1 MARKHNKKL
10 YELSRDSF
18 SLPLFTR
25 PDGTP
30 HLVEA
35 ENIPMITWPDG
46 RWCMEAN
53 IYMLRLYRNRYSR
66 KFGGGTLLT
75 YATQIS
81 HLLRYCFTAGIGLL
95 DLTDSHF
102 HLFINSLKSE
112 VRFIPHRARV
122 RSDNQVRDI
131 GNRCLDFLESIGSLC
146 LNNNYV
152 SENGRIIISIREVK
166 HYGHRRTGKRRISY
180 VKEHRSFPPRT
191 PNKTR
196 LPISDNAI
204 AAIKATVSSSSGTS
218 FIKIRRYV
226 MLRLFEATGGRRAEL
241 SEIRVEHIF
250 DAIKSGTNMLNLLT
264 LKQKTPELRQ
274 IPLINSDLQ
283 FIKSYIDI
291 QRAAKIKKTCGVTND
306 SGYLFV
312 NDRTG
317 LPLTPN
323 TLTLE
328 MYFLRKTAGLAYQSC
343 PHMFRHRYIT
353 KLFVHH
359 LEIYH
364 SSKDSNF
371 ISLHKQIE
379 TIKAIV
385 MQSSGHKD
393 PASLDHYINL
403 AFEEASFFK
412 ASKESL
418 RDAVALDGFNVEVQ
432 RLRIE
437 IKNGLCPK
445 EATTELINIFE
456 QLMTNFRA

>member
-1 MARKHNKKL
+1 
-10 YELSRDSF
+10 
-18 SLPLFTR
+18 
-25 PDGTP
+25 
-30 HLVEA
+30 
-35 ENIPMITWPDG
+35 
-46 RWCMEAN
+46 
-53 IYMLRLYRNRYSR
+53 
-66 KFGGGTLLT
+66 
-75 YATQIS
+75 
-81 HLLRYCFTAGIGLL
+81 
-95 DLTDSHF
+95 
-102 HLFINSLKSE
+102 
-112 VRFIPHRARV
+112 
-122 RSDNQVRDI
+122 
-131 GNRCLDFLESIGSLC
+131 
-146 LNNNYV
+146 
-152 SENGRIIISIREVK
+152 
-166 HYGHRRTGKRRISY
+166 
-180 VKEHRSFPPRT
+180 
-191 PNKTR
+191 
-196 LPISDNAI
+196 
-204 AAIKATVSSSSGTS
+204 
-218 FIKIRRYV
+218 
-226 MLRLFEATGGRRAEL
+226 
-241 SEIRVEHIF
+241 
-250 DAIKSGTNMLNLLT
+250 MLNLLT